1 MASKVEKGLSELVGT
16 FTDPIIVC
24 PGGWGDSL
32 PDWLKEAITTERLM
46 TNMKSLKG
54 EEATATD
61 AECCA
66 YLYTASLSTPL
77 DNDWTQIYL
86 YIATKSYEQ
95 WNKSKMPDEVAV
107 NSLNDYQLMN
117 LNRLRKWIYQTRC
130 KARRNNER
138 RRQEKIKEGEI
149 SSRKEEPVTLFDF

>member
-1 MASKVEKGLSELVGT
+1 MASEVEKGLSELVGT

-46 TNMKSLKG
+46 INMKSLKG
-54 EEATATD
+54 EEAIATD

-66 YLYTASLSTPL
+66 YLYTAALATPL
-77 DNDWTQIYL
+77 NNNWTQIYL
-86 YIATKSYEQ
+86 YSATKTYEQ
-95 WNKSKMPDEVAV
+95 WNKTKMPDEVAV
-107 NSLNDYQLMN
+107 NSLNDYQLSK
-117 LNRLRKWIYQTRC
+117 LDRLKTWIYQSRC

-138 RRQEKIKEGEI
+138 GRRKQSKEKDIT
-149 SSRKEEPVTLFDF
+149 SRKEEPVTLLDF